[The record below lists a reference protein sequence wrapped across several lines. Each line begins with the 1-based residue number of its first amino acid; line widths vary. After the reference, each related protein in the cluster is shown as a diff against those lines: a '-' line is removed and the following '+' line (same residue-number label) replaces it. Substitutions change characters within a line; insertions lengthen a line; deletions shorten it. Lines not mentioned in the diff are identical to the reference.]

1 MRYVFIL
8 AILLFSVSL
17 SGPVGAASEKDFAL
31 DAKIPMEQAIKI
43 ATDSSPGSKPYEV
56 EMEKEKGRVV
66 YKVELVDANKKK
78 SKVYVDAQDGKIVE
92 KK

>member
-1 MRYVFIL
+1 MRYMLML
-8 AILLFSVSL
+8 AIALFGLSL

-31 DAKIPMEQAIKI
+31 DAKISMEQAIKI

-66 YKVELVDANKKK
+66 YEVELVDANKKK

>member
-1 MRYVFIL
+1 MRYLLML
-8 AILLFSVSL
+8 AILLFGFSL
-17 SGPVGAASEKDFAL
+17 SPPVGASEKDFAL
-31 DAKIPMEQAIKI
+31 DAKISMEQAIKI

-78 SKVYVDAQDGKIVE
+78 SKVYVDSQDGKIVE